1 MLRRDCRAALAKAPD
16 IRRPLAR
23 LSLGRG
29 GPRDLA
35 AIGTAIAR
43 AGEIGV
49 RLRAA
54 SGTAPAVAGLP
65 QEVERA
71 RLALTHDLSPLASM
85 LARALND
92 ELPALARDGNFVRT
106 GFDPQIDESRRCA
119 TTAGG

>member
-35 AIGTAIAR
+35 AIGAAIAR

-54 SGTAPAVAGLP
+54 GGTVPAVAELP

-71 RLALTHDLSPLASM
+71 RLALTRDLSPLASM
-85 LARALND
+85 LELGE
-92 ELPALARDGNFVRT
+92 ELPALARDGGTSSGRGST
-106 GFDPQIDESRRCA
+106 RRSTRAGGCA